1 MIGAA
6 RSPMWGEYDL
16 NNLGFDVAIKTGTP
30 QSPRGTDTFVIGF
43 APAYNPEIAFCAM
56 VEGGKNAKFMVR
68 GILDAYAQNYPNSR
82 IGVALGGRLKA
93 VSPIEVSPMD

>member
-1 MIGAA
+1 
-6 RSPMWGEYDL
+6 MWGEYDL

-82 IGVALGGRLKA
+82 IGVALGGRRKA
-93 VSPIEVSPMD
+93 AAAE